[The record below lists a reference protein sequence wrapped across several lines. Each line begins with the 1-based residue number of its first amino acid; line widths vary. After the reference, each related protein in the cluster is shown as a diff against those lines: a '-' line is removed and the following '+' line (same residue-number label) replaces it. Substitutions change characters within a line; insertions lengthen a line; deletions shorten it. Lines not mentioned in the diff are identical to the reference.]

1 MGKPAVTLGILV
13 AATSQEGAENN
24 GDLLFI
30 CVVCYELRIRTNLEG
45 GGQVING
52 TMVGEKERERGG
64 RERERER
71 ERESKSF
78 KTKLVD

>member
-52 TMVGEKERERGG
+52 TMVGEKEREREEG
-64 RERERER
+64 ERERER
-71 ERESKSF
+71 EREQELQN
-78 KTKLVD
+78 KTG